1 MNKTQ
6 IITQILAGLLPVYA
20 PIVTAVAERYAA
32 RLPYIGAVA
41 LGVIG
46 TVAADQAIAALGSP
60 SIGPA
65 WAAAAGAAA
74 EGVRQFWMRVSAA
87 LPKK

>member
-1 MNKTQ
+1 MKTQ
-6 IITQILAGLLPVYA
+6 IIVQILTGLLPVYA
-20 PIVTAVAERYAA
+20 PMIAALAERYAKG
-32 RLPYIGAVA
+32 LPYVGAVG

-46 TVAADQAIAALGSP
+46 TVLADQAVAALGSP

-65 WAAAAGAAA
+65 WAATAGAGGEA
-74 EGVRQFWMRVSAA
+74 VRQFWNRVSAA